1 MVHALAKELNV
12 PTPMSAQAA
21 SLYRILVAKGQGDL
35 DGLAV
40 LKLYDS
46 KEDL

>member
-1 MVHALAKELNV
+1 MVHSLAKELSV

-21 SLYRILVAKGQGDL
+21 SLYRILVARGQGDL

-40 LKLYDS
+40 LKLYDA
-46 KEDL
+46 KERL